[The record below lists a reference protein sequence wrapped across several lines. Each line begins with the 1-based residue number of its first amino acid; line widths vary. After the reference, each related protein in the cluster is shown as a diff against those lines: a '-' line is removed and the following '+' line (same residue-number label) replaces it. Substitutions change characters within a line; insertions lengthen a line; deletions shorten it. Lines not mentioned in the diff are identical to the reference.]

1 MICALLMVCLS
12 WTAVAWSAEEGE
24 AIERT
29 VKEAAM
35 AAATFSETRDKQAVL
50 KLYTKDYVGIQDGET
65 ETRDSI
71 EKWLSD
77 YESELNKGSTLRFIS
92 AVSNL
97 HVRMPGPTA
106 WATYDYVFQ
115 AIRKGEL
122 EAQDSGQCTTL
133 LRKEGSTWLIQHEHC
148 SKTSNWVGE
157 VKVSE
162 KASGALPFSLLEQVI
177 RNQRGEFGRL
187 HHPFAGQE
195 QLAIGKEVRRG
206 VGLEGVALLNL
217 AAAAWDMH
225 LGLADFHVGKLGGGL
240 FQDRVVG
247 LAGLTGR

>member
-1 MICALLMVCLS
+1 VSNWSNTSGNNWSLLSHREDYRMFVSFSLGTCPSNTQADASAYVRSWHSMNTCLIYALLMVCLS

-24 AIERT
+24 AIEKT

-65 ETRDSI
+65 ETRDAI

-97 HVRMPGPTA
+97 HVRTPGPTA

-133 LRKEGSTWLIQHEHC
+133 LRKEGSAWLIQHEHC
-148 SKTSNWVGE
+148 SKAQPM
-157 VKVSE
+157 K
-162 KASGALPFSLLEQVI
+162 
-177 RNQRGEFGRL
+177 
-187 HHPFAGQE
+187 
-195 QLAIGKEVRRG
+195 
-206 VGLEGVALLNL
+206 
-217 AAAAWDMH
+217 
-225 LGLADFHVGKLGGGL
+225 
-240 FQDRVVG
+240 
-247 LAGLTGR
+247 

>member
-1 MICALLMVCLS
+1 MTFGVRGGKNFELRSPRPPASPASLARLSDVRTKFFRSLLMRLRRFSTGVHMNTRLIYALLMVSLS

-35 AAATFSETRDKQAVL
+35 APAAFSETRDKQAVL

-97 HVRMPGPTA
+97 HVRIPGPTA

-122 EAQDSGQCTTL
+122 EGQDSGQCTTL

-148 SKTSNWVGE
+148 SKAQSM
-157 VKVSE
+157 K
-162 KASGALPFSLLEQVI
+162 
-177 RNQRGEFGRL
+177 
-187 HHPFAGQE
+187 
-195 QLAIGKEVRRG
+195 
-206 VGLEGVALLNL
+206 
-217 AAAAWDMH
+217 
-225 LGLADFHVGKLGGGL
+225 
-240 FQDRVVG
+240 
-247 LAGLTGR
+247 

>member
-1 MICALLMVCLS
+1 MTTRLTVALLMVCLS
-12 WTAVAWSAEEGE
+12 WTSVAWSAEEGE

-35 AAATFSETRDKQAVL
+35 APATFSETRDKQAVL

-77 YESELNKGSTLRFIS
+77 YESELNKESTLRFIG

-97 HVRMPGPTA
+97 RVRMPGSTA

-122 EAQDSGQCTTL
+122 EGQDSGLCTTL
-133 LRKEGSTWLIQHEHC
+133 LRKEGSTWLIFHEHC
-148 SKTSNWVGE
+148 SKTRTE
-157 VKVSE
+157 
-162 KASGALPFSLLEQVI
+162 L
-177 RNQRGEFGRL
+177 
-187 HHPFAGQE
+187 
-195 QLAIGKEVRRG
+195 GK
-206 VGLEGVALLNL
+206 
-217 AAAAWDMH
+217 
-225 LGLADFHVGKLGGGL
+225 
-240 FQDRVVG
+240 
-247 LAGLTGR
+247 